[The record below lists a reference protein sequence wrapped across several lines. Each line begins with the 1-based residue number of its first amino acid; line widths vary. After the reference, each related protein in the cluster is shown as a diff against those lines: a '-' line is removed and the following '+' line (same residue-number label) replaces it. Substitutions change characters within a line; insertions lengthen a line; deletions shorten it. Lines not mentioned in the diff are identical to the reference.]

1 MCAEHPHLFL
11 GSVLAIIIA
20 NLVPGFCSQDH
31 FLYTV
36 RDAVLFLFFHHPL
49 LGLSE
54 KPPRSVIVN
63 EIQTKRKAK
72 KKKFRVSFSTL
83 VWKDVINKAHFFF
96 PHGLSVSWNMLASCW
111 PFRLANGPY
120 MWWPVSWLLFRNSP
134 HPIRSVWYPTLLS
147 ACSWIHSRV
156 TLALWFF
163 FLTYRVSENRVVV
176 LCELETLLGIVGMS
190 LKKTVWCQTVS
201 PLRLYLIGHCHN
213 NHDYRLL

>member
-1 MCAEHPHLFL
+1 MKFKPKGKQKRKNSEFLFPHLCGKMSL
-11 GSVLAIIIA
+11 
-20 NLVPGFCSQDH
+20 
-31 FLYTV
+31 
-36 RDAVLFLFFHHPL
+36 
-49 LGLSE
+49 
-54 KPPRSVIVN
+54 
-63 EIQTKRKAK
+63 TKL
-72 KKKFRVSFSTL
+72 T
-83 VWKDVINKAHFFF
+83 FFF
-96 PHGLSVSWNMLASCW
+96 PHGLSVSWSMLASCW